1 MKKPHVFQLSYGIKV
16 FIEASYFNNK
26 HTGEM
31 FFFFL
36 ATSEAATGGVP
47 SEKVFV
53 RKSVMKNFENFTEK

>member
-1 MKKPHVFQLSYGIKV
+1 
-16 FIEASYFNNK
+16 
-26 HTGEM
+26 M